1 MYIAKTD
8 AILNSLWPTATTIQI
23 SQIRWPCHNL
33 QQYIIPTAVNN
44 VSGIDVMCCT
54 DLHNTGLVTVY

>member
-1 MYIAKTD
+1 MYIIRTD
-8 AILNSLWPTATTIQI
+8 AILNLLWPTAKTIQI
-23 SQIRWPCHNL
+23 GKIRWSCHKL

-44 VSGIDVMCCT
+44 VSGIDVICCT